1 MRHIKSVYRFSLTM
15 PKYYAYLRV
24 SRDGQ
29 DPENQKL
36 GLLEYANSKGFAP
49 LHIEEEVASRSKDWR
64 KRKIGTLIDQ
74 AQRGDVLLTPEFSR
88 IAGSALAALEIL
100 KAASERGLIVHITK
114 QRMVLDGSLQS
125 DIMATVFGMAAQ
137 IERHFIQARTR
148 EALQVA
154 RQRGKTL
161 GRPKG
166 STATTFKLD
175 SHIEQVQAFVNLGV
189 SQRRAAELLG
199 VSPNTLRL
207 FIKRRR
213 IKPNSSLL
221 TVSLS
226 EPGL

>member
-1 MRHIKSVYRFSLTM
+1 M
-15 PKYYAYLRV
+15 PTYYAYLRV

-36 GLLEYANSKGFAP
+36 GLLEYANSRGFAP
-49 LHIEEEVASRSKDWR
+49 LHIEEEIASRAKDWR
-64 KRKIGTLIDQ
+64 KRKIGRLIEQ
-74 AQRGDVLLTPEFSR
+74 AQRGDVILTPEFSR

-100 KAASERGLIVHITK
+100 KAASERGLIVHVTK
-114 QRMVLDGSLQS
+114 QQIVMDGSLQS
-125 DIMATVFGMAAQ
+125 DIMATVLGLAAQ
-137 IERHFIQARTR
+137 IERHFIQTRTK

-166 STATTFKLD
+166 STASYYKLD
-175 SHIEQVQAFVNLGV
+175 DRIQEVQAFVNLGL

-213 IKPNSSLL
+213 IKPTGTQP
-221 TVSLS
+221 TVTMP
-226 EPGL
+226 EPTA